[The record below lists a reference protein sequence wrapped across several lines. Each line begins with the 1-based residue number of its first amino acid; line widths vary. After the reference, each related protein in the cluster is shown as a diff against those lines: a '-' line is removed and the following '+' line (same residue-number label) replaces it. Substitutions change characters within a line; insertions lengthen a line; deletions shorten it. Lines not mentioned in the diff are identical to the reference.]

1 MREEEE
7 EVVVVE
13 REYSFSRLCAILHKK
28 FSTSWICFLLHLIR
42 FTKCR
47 EGVWFG
53 KKITFLSY
61 PILLEVFFGILSN
74 RFSCNILWTL
84 KISCNTS
91 RIGPSYRLDFTYGY
105 LRFDFLKGKLT
116 FLNQKKEEKP
126 CSIMFN
132 LPFFKH
138 STFFCRFLHDPKN
151 PISGQY
157 QTGHQSLRLL
167 FHYNLYSSEKEN
179 MIVTFFFRI
188 KVSKI
193 MKLHDAYAFNKVCNK
208 WKTNILKVI

>member
-1 MREEEE
+1 M
-7 EVVVVE
+7 
-13 REYSFSRLCAILHKK
+13 
-28 FSTSWICFLLHLIR
+28 
-42 FTKCR
+42 
-47 EGVWFG
+47 G

-74 RFSCNILWTL
+74 RFSCNILFLWTL

-126 CSIMFN
+126 FSIMFN

-151 PISGQY
+151 PISG
-157 QTGHQSLRLL
+157 TSSVTI
-167 FHYNLYSSEKEN
+167 FHCILGYFAVQPFIPQKRR
-179 MIVTFFFRI
+179 IPFFFRI

-193 MKLHDAYAFNKVCNK
+193 MKLHDAYAFIKVCNK
-208 WKTNILKVI
+208 